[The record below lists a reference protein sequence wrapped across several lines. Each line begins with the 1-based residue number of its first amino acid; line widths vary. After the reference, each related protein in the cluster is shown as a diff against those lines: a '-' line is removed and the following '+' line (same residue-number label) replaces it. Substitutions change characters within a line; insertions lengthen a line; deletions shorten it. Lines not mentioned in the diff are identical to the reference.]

1 MNIIILRDIEF
12 EIVLMEKTGKKV
24 EFIGILGT
32 SNTSQIL
39 LVRNQKQPLSMNG
52 VHPFVKITAPFKRK
66 IDTDVIA

>member
-32 SNTSQIL
+32 SNISQLL
-39 LVRNQKQPLSMNG
+39 LVKNQ
-52 VHPFVKITAPFKRK
+52 HE
-66 IDTDVIA
+66 